1 MRQIDRK
8 RKKEK
13 GGKRG
18 KRDKKTEINRES
30 ILNTQSK
37 RQKEREREIAKPK
50 RESEEKKTR

>member
-1 MRQIDRK
+1 MSNTEQQGREKGNMRQIDRK

-37 RQKEREREIAKPK
+37 R
-50 RESEEKKTR
+50 